1 MPNAS
6 RPPLRAPAALAL
18 AIYAFILCAGPALL
32 HEFACSGHG
41 APHCLVCASV
51 ESVASTAPPRAA
63 LARDGS
69 DAGHVSASSELR
81 EGAALTTS
89 AVDRAPPTP

>member
-1 MPNAS
+1 MPKAS

-18 AIYAFILCAGPALL
+18 AIYAFILCVGPALL

-51 ESVASTAPPRAA
+51 TSVGSAAEPPAV
-63 LARDGS
+63 LARDPA
-69 DAGHVSASSELR
+69 DAGRVSAFAP
-81 EGAALTTS
+81 GP
-89 AVDRAPPTP
+89 DRQWRNASRTAR